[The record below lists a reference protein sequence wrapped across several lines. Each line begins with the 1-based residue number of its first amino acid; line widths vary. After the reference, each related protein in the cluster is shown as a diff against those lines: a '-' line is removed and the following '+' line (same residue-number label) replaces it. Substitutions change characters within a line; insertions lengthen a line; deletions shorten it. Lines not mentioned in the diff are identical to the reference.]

1 MTETRKEISC
11 GAVII
16 RVNHGK
22 LQVLVIRQKQGH
34 WCFPKGH
41 VEGSE
46 TEHETAAREIKEE
59 TGLDVRFLDGFRE
72 CTYYSPEPGVEK
84 KVVYFLAEMSGGSE
98 KIQEEELLEMHWA
111 SVIDTEALLSYP
123 NDAELFHKA
132 IAFLHKED
140 PDGVRWPLN

>member
-1 MTETRKEISC
+1 M
-11 GAVII
+11 
-16 RVNHGK
+16 
-22 LQVLVIRQKQGH
+22 
-34 WCFPKGH
+34 
-41 VEGSE
+41 
-46 TEHETAAREIKEE
+46 
-59 TGLDVRFLDGFRE
+59 RFLDGFRE

-84 KVVYFLAEMSGGSE
+84 KVVYFLAEMTGGSE

>member
-1 MTETRKEISC
+1 MSETRKEISC
-11 GAVII
+11 GAVVI
-16 RVNHGK
+16 RVLDGK

-72 CTYYSPEPGVEK
+72 CTYYSPAPGVEK
-84 KVVYFLAEMSGGSE
+84 KVVYFLAEMAGGKE

-111 SVIDTEALLSYP
+111 SLLDTEALLSYA
-123 NDAELFHKA
+123 NDVELFRKA

-140 PDGVRWPLN
+140 PDGVKWPLR